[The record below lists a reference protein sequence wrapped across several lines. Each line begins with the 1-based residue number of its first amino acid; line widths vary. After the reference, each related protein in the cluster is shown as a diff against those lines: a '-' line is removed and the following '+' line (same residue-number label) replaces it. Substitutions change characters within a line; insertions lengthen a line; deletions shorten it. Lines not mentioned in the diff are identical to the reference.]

1 MQRKKATANIQID
14 NERIRVTEYSFNK
27 NEETGFHIH
36 QWDYVVIPQTN
47 GQLLLIDD
55 NEVETTTTLVKGEPY
70 YRRAGI
76 SHNVINNGKDKIV
89 FIELEIK
96 ACLLYT
102 SPSPRDGLLSRMPSS
117 A

>member
-1 MQRKKATANIQID
+1 MQRKKAKANIQID

-55 NEVETTTTLVKGEPY
+55 NEVEKTATLRAGESY
-70 YRRAGI
+70 YRKAGV
-76 SHNVINNGKDKIV
+76 SHNVINAGKEKLV
-89 FIELEIK
+89 FIEIEIK
-96 ACLLYT
+96 
-102 SPSPRDGLLSRMPSS
+102 SFSN
-117 A
+117 

>member
-55 NEVETTTTLVKGEPY
+55 NEVEKTATLTKGEPY
-70 YRRAGI
+70 YRKAGV
-76 SHNVINNGKDKIV
+76 SHNVINAGKEKLV
-89 FIELEIK
+89 FIEIEIK
-96 ACLLYT
+96 
-102 SPSPRDGLLSRMPSS
+102 SFSN
-117 A
+117 